1 MTTLRSYIVTRDW
14 FGLAILLFGGTAYC
28 ALVIAACAAIVH
40 GVRPLRASNNRW
52 SSPSYSSARS

>member
-40 GVRPLRASNNRW
+40 GVRP
-52 SSPSYSSARS
+52 